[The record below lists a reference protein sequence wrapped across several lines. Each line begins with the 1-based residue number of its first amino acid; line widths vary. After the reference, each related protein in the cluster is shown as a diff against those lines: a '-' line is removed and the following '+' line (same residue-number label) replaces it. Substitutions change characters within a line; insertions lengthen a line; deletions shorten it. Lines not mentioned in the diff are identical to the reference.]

1 LKPWPFFHGPSLLGG
16 VEALVRLRP
25 DFCGLP
31 IASFHCRVGFAPALC
46 LTAALLD
53 GTARCPESL
62 CPMAVLPPLGRRV
75 HRLLRGHYSSVIA
88 PADSFANPVWLFFPS
103 ALASCKKSAQVATSP
118 CCHRDLPDVISAN
131 LSSDAWSPATAV
143 PRSAYT
149 CFFLRVIGLPPER
162 SGSASRFSPRIRLL
176 AGGVFEAADISLC
189 SGLRVCSS
197 PRSFLPLHKVLQGS
211 RDFYIRA
218 ERASLPLHAP
228 DMLAV
233 RIQAI
238 DGTRT
243 STLLDSQPCRP
254 LPSPSPHTAR
264 PVSREMPV
272 DPYRDHRWGFPCCV

>member
-1 LKPWPFFHGPSLLGG
+1 
-16 VEALVRLRP
+16 
-25 DFCGLP
+25 
-31 IASFHCRVGFAPALC
+31 
-46 LTAALLD
+46 
-53 GTARCPESL
+53 
-62 CPMAVLPPLGRRV
+62 MAVLPPLGRRV
-75 HRLLRGHYSSVIA
+75 HGLLRGHYSSVIA

-103 ALASCKKSAQVATSP
+103 ALASCKQSSQVATSP

-131 LSSDAWSPATAV
+131 LSSDAWSPTTAV

-149 CFFLRVIGLPPER
+149 CFFLRVIGLPPREVWV
-162 SGSASRFSPRIRLL
+162 GFPLLSANTTSRG
-176 AGGVFEAADISLC
+176 GGVFEAADISLC

-197 PRSFLPLHKVLQGS
+197 PRSFLPLHKVSQGS

-218 ERASLPLHAP
+218 ERASLPRHAP

-254 LPSPSPHTAR
+254 LPSPSSPQVMRRTLYFATR
-264 PVSREMPV
+264 FPSSQKDDALALFERGRDLLPRYQPSVSFDGEMCS
-272 DPYRDHRWGFPCCV
+272 RG